1 MNVILI
7 DPIEICADDRV
18 ALQDRRSDHIIN
30 VLRSECGNS
39 VRIGIING
47 PLGTGRII
55 EIAPGKKTGRVVLAI
70 STDEFAPEQSRI
82 DLILALPRPIMLKK
96 ILSQAASMGVG
107 RIFLVNANRVEK
119 SFFSASLLTESNYRP
134 YLLQGLEQAV
144 ATMVPEVSIH
154 KWFRPFVEDDL
165 PGIIDNYSQCIVAHP
180 GASPLHQIERTAVR
194 GRVLLAVGPE
204 GGWLQFEIDKFREQG
219 FSAVGLGKRI
229 LRVDTAVVS
238 LLAQLSLLQQI

>member
-7 DPIEICADDRV
+7 DPEEIGADDRV
-18 ALQDRRSDHIIN
+18 VLQDRRSDHIIK
-30 VLRSECGNS
+30 VLRSQCGDR

-47 PLGTGRII
+47 PLGSGRII
-55 EIAPGKKTGRVVLAI
+55 EIAPGENTGRVVLAI
-70 STDEFAPEQSRI
+70 STVESVPEQPKI

-96 ILSQAASMGVG
+96 ILAQAASMGVA

-119 SFFSASLLTESNYRP
+119 SFFNASLLAETNYRS

-144 ATMVPEVSIH
+144 ATRVPEVSIH
-154 KWFRPFVEDDL
+154 KRFRPFVEDVL
-165 PGIIDNYSQCIVAHP
+165 PGIIDDYSQNIVAHP
-180 GASPLHQIERTAVR
+180 GAPPLHRMDRTR

-204 GGWLQFEIDKFREQG
+204 GGWLEYEIDKFRERG
-219 FSAVGLGKRI
+219 FSAIGMGERI